1 MAENTLSSDVCGSV
15 EKMRILHITNHVL
28 EIGNGIVNVAVDL
41 ACSQSALGHEVF
53 YASSGGEYEKLLD
66 RHGVKHYSMNF
77 SKSMFGLPKMLV
89 NLEQIIQQTRPDI
102 VHTHMMTGALL
113 AKLLQLRRRYRLIT
127 HVHNE
132 FQKSAR
138 FMSVGDAVIA
148 VSDAVCRS
156 MVGRGISARK
166 LHVVRNGTI
175 NSPRM
180 QGVEAKPLVHPAIVT
195 VAGMYERKGIRDL
208 IAAFANLPV
217 DLPGYLY
224 IVGEGP
230 DRAVFEEAARN
241 SSRRDCIFFEGFQ
254 SQPQSYLKSADIF
267 VLASRKD
274 PFPLV
279 ILEAREN
286 ACAIIASDVDG
297 IPEALEGGKA
307 GQLFIAGDVTALSHQ
322 LHRFLCAPDLREQ
335 FAERACTG
343 IEWLTV
349 QRMTQETLDLYQRV
363 LQP

>member
-1 MAENTLSSDVCGSV
+1 MTEDKLGSDLHGSK
-15 EKMRILHITNHVL
+15 KMRILHITNHVL
-28 EIGNGIVNVAVDL
+28 EVGNGIVNVAVDL
-41 ACSQSALGHEVF
+41 ACSQSALGHDVF
-53 YASSGGEYEKLLD
+53 YASGGGEYERLLD
-66 RHGVKHYSMNF
+66 CHGVKHHSMSF
-77 SKSMFGLPKMLV
+77 SKSLIGFPKMLV
-89 NLEQIIQQTRPDI
+89 NLEWVIQQTRPDI
-102 VHTHMMTGALL
+102 IHAHMMTGALL
-113 AKLLQLRRRYRLIT
+113 AKLLRIRRRYRLIT

-138 FMSVGDAVIA
+138 IMSVGDAVIA

-156 MVGRGISARK
+156 MIGRGIPARK

-208 IAAFANLPV
+208 IAAFANLPA
-217 DLPGYLY
+217 DLPSYLY

-230 DRAVFEEAARN
+230 DRAVFEEMARN
-241 SSRRDCIFFEGFQ
+241 SSRKDHIFFEGFQ
-254 SQPQSYLKSADIF
+254 PQPHSYLKSADIF

-279 ILEAREN
+279 VLEAREN

-307 GQLFIAGDVTALSHQ
+307 GQLFTAGDVTDLSNH
-322 LHRFLCAPDLREQ
+322 LYRFLCDQNLREQ
-335 FAERACTG
+335 FAKRACTG

-349 QRMTQETLDLYQRV
+349 QRMTQETLTLYQRV
-363 LQP
+363 LQS

>member
-1 MAENTLSSDVCGSV
+1 MAENPLGSDPHRG
-15 EKMRILHITNHVL
+15 EIKMRILHITNHVL
-28 EIGNGIVNVAVDL
+28 EVGNGIVNVAVDL

-53 YASSGGEYEKLLD
+53 YASGGGEYERLLNI
-66 RHGVKHYSMNF
+66 HGVNHYSMNF
-77 SKSMFGLPKMLV
+77 SKSMFSLPKMLI
-89 NLEQIIQQTRPDI
+89 NLERIIHQTRPDV
-102 VHTHMMTGALL
+102 VHAHMMTGALL

-138 FMSVGDAVIA
+138 IMSVGDAVIA
-148 VSDAVCRS
+148 VSDAVCQS
-156 MVGRGISARK
+156 MAERGIPARK
-166 LHVVRNGTI
+166 LCVIRNGTI

-180 QGVEAKPLVHPAIVT
+180 QKVEAKPLLHPAIVT

-208 IAAFANLPV
+208 IAAFAGLPEG
-217 DLPGYLY
+217 LPGYLY

-230 DRAVFEEAARN
+230 DRSVFEELARK
-241 SSRRDCIFFEGFQ
+241 SSRNDHIYFEGFQ
-254 SQPQSYLKSADIF
+254 PQPQSYLKSADIF

-279 ILEAREN
+279 IPEAREN

-307 GQLFIAGDVTALSHQ
+307 GQLFAVGDVTALSDH
-322 LHRFLCAPDLREQ
+322 LHRFLCDPDLREK
-335 FAERACTG
+335 FAERACMG

-349 QRMTQETLDLYQRV
+349 QRMTQETLELYQRV